1 MEGGQLMTKSSPNK
15 QTDQH
20 QSQPDE
26 SNTKAEPQPAQQYD
40 ASLKDLIEQQAAAIL
55 PFFLPGAV
63 YERTLNVEMIR
74 PAVRADKVF
83 LINYKGKKRILHL
96 EFETGADKYMDARML
111 AYNAIMFHQY
121 HLPVISILIYPF
133 KTTMAQPPLIIENE
147 GELLIHFNF
156 AVLPLFTL
164 DAEQYVRAH
173 ATCIYPLL
181 PAMEGVTHE
190 LMQQVMNEL
199 AELYREDETT
209 LAQQYAW
216 IKLLLERS
224 GTVPL
229 EEKSK
234 IMEVLN
240 MFDHLWNESPM
251 VKKMKEESEARGV
264 AIGEARGKAEGALQ
278 VSREILINL
287 VKARF
292 PSLADLAQQ
301 KAAQMSNVEAI
312 KLLMQQIAT
321 ANDEN
326 IARRLFCPTAA

>member
-1 MEGGQLMTKSSPNK
+1 MEGYQFMTKASPKK
-15 QTDQH
+15 QTEQS
-20 QSQPDE
+20 QSQPDG
-26 SNTKAEPQPAQQYD
+26 STLPADSQPVQQYD

-55 PFFLPGAV
+55 PLLLPGAV

-156 AVLPLFTL
+156 VVLPLFTL
-164 DAEQYVRAH
+164 DAKQYVHAH
-173 ATCIYPLL
+173 ATCMYPLL
-181 PAMEGVTHE
+181 PTMEGVTHE

-199 AELYREDETT
+199 AELYRKDEVT
-209 LAQQYAW
+209 LALQYAW

-224 GTVPL
+224 GTVPP

-240 MFDHLWNESPM
+240 MFDKLWDESPM
-251 VKKMKEESEARGV
+251 VQKLKEECQAAWCHPGLRIKWSHNHSGPLYLLWRNKGPERFILK
-264 AIGEARGKAEGALQ
+264 IGSAWQQHNGQ
-278 VSREILINL
+278 VPYWQPR
-287 VKARF
+287 
-292 PSLADLAQQ
+292 
-301 KAAQMSNVEAI
+301 
-312 KLLMQQIAT
+312 
-321 ANDEN
+321 
-326 IARRLFCPTAA
+326 

>member
-1 MEGGQLMTKSSPNK
+1 MMGGCQFMSKASPNE
-15 QTDQH
+15 QTDQ
-20 QSQPDE
+20 SQPPADNT
-26 SNTKAEPQPAQQYD
+26 NTKAEPQPAQQYD

-55 PFFLPGAV
+55 PLFLPGAV

-83 LINYKGKKRILHL
+83 LIMYKGKKHILHL
-96 EFETGADKYMDARML
+96 EFETGADKHMAARML

-147 GELLIHFNF
+147 DGLLIHFNF

-181 PAMEGVTHE
+181 PTMEGVTHE

-199 AELYREDETT
+199 AELYREDEVT
-209 LAQQYAW
+209 LALQYAW

-224 GTVPL
+224 GTVPP

-240 MFDHLWNESPM
+240 MFDKLWDESPM
-251 VKKMKEESEARGV
+251 VQKLKEECQAAWCHPGLRRKWSYNRSGPLYLLWRNKGPERFILKIQSAWQQHNG
-264 AIGEARGKAEGALQ
+264 Q
-278 VSREILINL
+278 VPYWQPR
-287 VKARF
+287 
-292 PSLADLAQQ
+292 
-301 KAAQMSNVEAI
+301 
-312 KLLMQQIAT
+312 
-321 ANDEN
+321 
-326 IARRLFCPTAA
+326 